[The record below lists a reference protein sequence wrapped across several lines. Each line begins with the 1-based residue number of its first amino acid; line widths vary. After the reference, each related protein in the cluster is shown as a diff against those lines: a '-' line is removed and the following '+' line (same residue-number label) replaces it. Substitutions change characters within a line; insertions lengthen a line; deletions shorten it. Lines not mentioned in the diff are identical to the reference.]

1 MVLYQLTL
9 VVHLLLYGAL
19 ADNPTLARV
28 GHTRQTR
35 DVAAPI
41 PASVDVD
48 AYACRVALPNRYR
61 VLIGREVWFYSNRI
75 FFGPWLV
82 TDIQSDTDAAAQPME
97 ADGIAADVDCPLM
110 VHRRGYIVTAEWSY
124 VVDVGQQK

>member
-1 MVLYQLTL
+1 MSELYQLVL

-28 GHTRQTR
+28 GHTRQMQ

-48 AYACRVALPNRYR
+48 GYECRVALPNRYR
-61 VLIGREVWFYSNRI
+61 SLIGREVWFYSNRI

-97 ADGIAADVDCPLM
+97 AAGIAADVDCPEM
-110 VHRRGYIVTAEWSY
+110 VHRRGYIVVVWWEWR
-124 VVDVGQQK
+124 GE